1 VTGTGTGTGTG
12 FEPPAA
18 RRGTVAVSRDGTR
31 LHVEEHGP
39 EGAPTVVL
47 IHGWTCGIRFWAP
60 VVHRLAADHRVIA
73 YDQRGHGRSG
83 VPAAEGYSTAALA
96 DDLSAVL
103 EETLAPGERAVL
115 VGHSMGGM
123 TIMAAAHRPEVRART
138 AAVLLASTGS
148 GSLVTR
154 STLLPPRV
162 RNRRVRDAFHRL
174 MLTSP
179 APLGPPSA
187 LTRAALKYGV
197 LSRTATRDMVEA
209 TARVVHACGSRP
221 RAAWG
226 RVLAALEEGP
236 GLEAIEAP
244 TAILVGT
251 GDKLTPPVHAR
262 EMAARLRN
270 PAGLTELPGL
280 GHMTPTEDPDAVT
293 RVIRDLVAA
302 HLAAPGGHP
311 SGEPPTPTPTEAN
324 ATTGTAADAADGTP
338 AALGTAAR
346 TSPTGAPTGDEGDRA

>member
-1 VTGTGTGTGTG
+1 VTGTGTG

-18 RRGTVAVSRDGTR
+18 LRGTVAVSRDGTR

-197 LSRTATRDMVEA
+197 LSPTATRDMVEA

-293 RVIRDLVAA
+293 RVIRDLVTA
-302 HLAAPGGHP
+302 HLTVGSTASTGTPADASATAGTPADAP
-311 SGEPPTPTPTEAN
+311 
-324 ATTGTAADAADGTP
+324 ATTGTTTTS
-338 AALGTAAR
+338 TA
-346 TSPTGAPTGDEGDRA
+346 TGDEGDSA

>member
-293 RVIRDLVAA
+293 RVIRDLVTA
-302 HLAAPGGHP
+302 HLAAGSTASTG
-311 SGEPPTPTPTEAN
+311 TPADAS
-324 ATTGTAADAADGTP
+324 ATTGTPADAPAPAGTTTS
-338 AALGTAAR
+338 TA
-346 TSPTGAPTGDEGDRA
+346 TGDEGDSA